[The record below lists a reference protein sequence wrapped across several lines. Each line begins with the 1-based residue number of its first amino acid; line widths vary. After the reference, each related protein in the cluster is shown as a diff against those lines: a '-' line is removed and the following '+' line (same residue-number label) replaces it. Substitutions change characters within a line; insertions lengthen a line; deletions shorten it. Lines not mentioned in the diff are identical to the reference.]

1 MLLLCALRLPWPQSA
16 RADVIYSGLQDI
28 PIPANF
34 DGVYLNLVTQQHAT
48 TEISGWDVNPFFG
61 GLGIANSP
69 SFQPTRLGTDS
80 GDSIV
85 PLSFGSSING
95 SLSFASGYGGS
106 GAEDNSGHLGPGLSQ
121 FTDGQSAYFG
131 FQVTR
136 NGSASY
142 GWMQVTLT
150 RNGSTGVIQDWA
162 YDTSGGTMLAGATG
176 SVGAAPIIVQ
186 AGTEQTA
193 TASTAGTAVL
203 VAKDSQFTF
212 QQSGG
217 QGNFSGVISGGG
229 NVKVSGAGGVRLTGT
244 NTFTGNAAVLDG
256 SSLTVSSK
264 DNLGSAAV
272 QLNPAAAL
280 VFDSSAA
287 NNGANNTFANP
298 ITISSA
304 TSTLSNTGSGTVV
317 LSGSISGAGG
327 VNISGAGGVCLSGTN
342 TFAGT
347 AAVLDG
353 SSLTVTSKD
362 NLGTAAVQLNPA
374 AALVFD
380 SSAANNGANNTF
392 ANPITISSATST
404 LSNTGSGTVV
414 LSGSISGAGGVNIS
428 GAGGVCLSGTNTFA
442 GTAAVLD
449 GSSLTVTSK
458 DNLGTAA
465 VQLNPAAALVFDSVA
480 SNNGANNTFAN
491 PITISSATSTLSNT
505 GSGTVILSG
514 SISGAGGVN
523 NSGAGGVCLSGTN
536 TFAGTAAVLDGSSLT
551 VTSKDNLGTAPIE
564 LNPSSALV
572 FDSDASNNGT
582 NNTFANPI
590 TVTSATGTL
599 RNTGSGTVVLTGSLT
614 KDGSVL
620 AFAGGN
626 FSISGAILGNS
637 PNSDL
642 LVDAATVSLLSSN
655 AYDGPTYI
663 RNGGTL
669 NAISAGSLPSL
680 PARSPIVMDDSGSG
694 SSNLILGA
702 SQQIASLSGTST
714 SSVALGSNT
723 LTLGAASGS
732 STFAGIISGSGGS
745 LVKDGAST
753 QVLSGSNTYGGTT
766 LVSAGTLLVNGSNS
780 GTGTVSV
787 SSGGTLGGSGSIAG
801 AVNVSGILSPGISA
815 AAVLSTGS
823 LTFNNGS
830 VFVYGM
836 NSSAATSVAADL
848 LKISGDLTLNG
859 TVNLNL
865 HDLAASPTAF
875 APNTTLA
882 LVNYNGTWNGGYFN
896 CNSQLLTE
904 GTQFTVGANTWTI
917 HYADT
922 HGGSN
927 FSGEY
932 VSGHFIN
939 LISSLTAVPE
949 PASWLAL
956 ATLLVSG
963 SLFRSRRRPGR
974 ERMR

>member
-404 LSNTGSGTVV
+404 LSNTGSGTVI
-414 LSGSISGAGGVNIS
+414 LSGSISGAGGVNI
-428 GAGGVCLSGTNTFA
+428 
-442 GTAAVLD
+442 
-449 GSSLTVTSK
+449 
-458 DNLGTAA
+458 
-465 VQLNPAAALVFDSVA
+465 
-480 SNNGANNTFAN
+480 
-491 PITISSATSTLSNT
+491 
-505 GSGTVILSG
+505 
-514 SISGAGGVN
+514 
-523 NSGAGGVCLSGTN
+523 SGAGGVCLSGTN

>member
-327 VNISGAGGVCLSGTN
+327 VNI
-342 TFAGT
+342 
-347 AAVLDG
+347 
-353 SSLTVTSKD
+353 
-362 NLGTAAVQLNPA
+362 
-374 AALVFD
+374 
-380 SSAANNGANNTF
+380 
-392 ANPITISSATST
+392 
-404 LSNTGSGTVV
+404 
-414 LSGSISGAGGVNIS
+414 
-428 GAGGVCLSGTNTFA
+428 
-442 GTAAVLD
+442 
-449 GSSLTVTSK
+449 
-458 DNLGTAA
+458 
-465 VQLNPAAALVFDSVA
+465 
-480 SNNGANNTFAN
+480 
-491 PITISSATSTLSNT
+491 
-505 GSGTVILSG
+505 
-514 SISGAGGVN
+514 
-523 NSGAGGVCLSGTN
+523 SGAGGVCLSGTN